1 MVPVRVLYS
10 RPAAGA
16 GTENE
21 ITGLGQESG
30 QQSGCVLAP
39 AFLWE
44 LLALQTIALL
54 LCCYT

>member
-44 LLALQTIALL
+44 FLS
-54 LCCYT
+54 